1 MLPNHPLKP
10 FWPTLIAIAMGLA
23 LVWLVPGAIAASVA
37 CVLVGCVCLINSTA
51 VIRSRSHSGD
61 TEHRGQYELLS
72 REFGQLMRV
81 TARNFQ
87 DQIKALQTQLNQ
99 VREIQNNATT
109 SLVDSFQSLER
120 QAHNQEQLVLQLAQ
134 KVTNLSADDDGKQGF
149 AQEAAGLVQGFI
161 DSIADANHSNTEL
174 VHKLNEMDR
183 QFTNVY
189 KLLNEIDGISQQTNL
204 LALNAAIEAARAGE
218 VGRGFAV
225 VADEVRALSQRST
238 QFSDEIRDRFDEVKN
253 TVSQAGHVVGK
264 MASRD
269 INLSLCSK
277 DKLSQ
282 MIREID
288 DSNEFIAE
296 QLQQAS
302 SISEH
307 ISQKVSL
314 AVQSLQFEDMTS
326 QLIGLMQKR
335 LGLLGDSVA
344 TLAGTG
350 TDGLTAEQLREYIND
365 TKSRLQENHQHSLQS
380 LREGTFKEKTVQQQ
394 NLNDGD
400 IELF

>member
-1 MLPNHPLKP
+1 MLPYNPLKP
-10 FWPTLIAIAMGLA
+10 FWPTLIAIASALA
-23 LVWLVPGAIAASVA
+23 LVWLVPGAIAASSA
-37 CVLVGCVCLINSTA
+37 CAVMGCVCLINGMA
-51 VIRSRSHSGD
+51 VLRNRSLSGD
-61 TEHRGQYELLS
+61 EEYRGQYELLR

-81 TARNFQ
+81 TARHFQ
-87 DQIKALQTQLNQ
+87 DQIKALQIQLSQ
-99 VREIQNNATT
+99 VRELQNNAIAG
-109 SLVDSFQSLER
+109 LVDSFQSLEH
-120 QAHNQEQLVLQLAQ
+120 QSHNQEQLVLELAQ
-134 KVTNLSADDDGKQGF
+134 NVTALSADSNGKQGF

-161 DSIADANHSNTEL
+161 DSIAEANRSNTEL

-189 KLLNEIDGISQQTNL
+189 QLLNEIDGISQQTNL

-269 INLSLCSK
+269 INLSLSSK
-277 DKLSQ
+277 DKLSH

-288 DSNEFIAE
+288 DSNDFIAG
-296 QLQQAS
+296 QLQKAS

-335 LGLLGDSVA
+335 LGLLDDSVA
-344 TLAGTG
+344 TLARIGS
-350 TDGLTAEQLREYIND
+350 DGLTAEQLRAHIQD
-365 TKSRLQENHQHSLQS
+365 AKSRLQENHQHSLQS
-380 LREGTFKEKTVQQQ
+380 LREGTFREKTVQQR
-394 NLNDGD
+394 NLSDGD